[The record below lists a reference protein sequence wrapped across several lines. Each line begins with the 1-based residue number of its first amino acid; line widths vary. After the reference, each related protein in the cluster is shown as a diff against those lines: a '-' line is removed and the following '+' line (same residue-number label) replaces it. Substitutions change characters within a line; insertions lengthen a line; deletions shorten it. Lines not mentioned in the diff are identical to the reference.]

1 MISYSKI
8 MYAFK
13 DDEDISRY
21 CDPKDKELSTKELV
35 QSIYEKLL
43 EYDKTGECE
52 FYDLMVDD
60 ILVGYGVNYKNILVS
75 FGVNKMFRKKEKL
88 EKVFEIIKSKFN
100 GNFESYMWERN
111 ERAVNWLIKCGMN
124 KSESNIENAIKLVYI
139 CH

>member
-1 MISYSKI
+1 

-21 CDPKDKELSTKELV
+21 CDPKDKDLSTKELV

-60 ILVGYGVNYKNILVS
+60 ILVGYGANYKNILVS

-124 KSESNIENAIKLVYI
+124 KIESNIENAIKLVYI